1 MNYYQKRKS
10 AAHELHRVDKLG
22 GSKMKILHVIGA
34 VAFGCAVG
42 LAIGDMT
49 PLLSCLALGL
59 AGGAM
64 MISTMQYTGWYQ

>member
-1 MNYYQKRKS
+1 
-10 AAHELHRVDKLG
+10 
-22 GSKMKILHVIGA
+22 MKILHVIGA

-49 PLLSCLALGL
+49 PLLNCLALGL